1 MAEEKRN
8 GRVSRKSDQKRGRE
22 IPRDVR
28 RAELIRRFELDASDL
43 ADARIVRLLNFK
55 LALDIEISELLRAGA
70 REASVRRFAALA
82 GITERD
88 VARDWPLVNLI
99 KSIQEARQCVSTLR
113 PPRKV
118 VLEVK
123 TNAKAK

>member
-1 MAEEKRN
+1 MNRFV
-8 GRVSRKSDQKRGRE
+8 GRKSDPKRGRE
-22 IPRDVR
+22 IPSDVR
-28 RAELIRRFELDASDL
+28 RAELIQRFGLDARDL

-55 LALDIEISELLRAGA
+55 LALDIEISGLLRAGA

-99 KSIQEARQCVSTLR
+99 KSILEARQCVSTLR
-113 PPRKV
+113 PKKV
-118 VLEVK
+118 VPEVK
-123 TNAKAK
+123 TDAKAN